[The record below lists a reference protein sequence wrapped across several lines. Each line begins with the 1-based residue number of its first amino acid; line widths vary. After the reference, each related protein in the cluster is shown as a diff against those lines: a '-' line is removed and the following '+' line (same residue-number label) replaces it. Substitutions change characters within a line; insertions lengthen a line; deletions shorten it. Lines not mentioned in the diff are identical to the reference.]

1 LIEPSG
7 LKQIGATP
15 LGEWIETD
23 RERDPLAN
31 PECNLTAESEYA
43 NGHFTVLG
51 CGRYC
56 PVSISSEAARAF
68 GVQRR
73 VARVSS
79 NQA

>member
-23 RERDPLAN
+23 RERDPPAN
-31 PECNLTAESEYA
+31 PERNLTPESEYA
-43 NGHFTVLG
+43 SGHFTTLG
-51 CGRYC
+51 WGRYW